1 MKFRL
6 GIIGA
11 TGFIGGSYRAEI
23 RECPEDAEIV
33 ALCGRRRDRLEAAAR
48 VDGASFV
55 TDRWPEVVEHP
66 SVNLVLVLTPDA
78 LHCEPVMACAAAGR
92 HVLCEKPVGANAG
105 QAWRMWNACK
115 TANLGHY
122 VPLWARHLELFVRAR
137 ELIRGGLLGTVR
149 AIVYRWH
156 NPRPESMPF
165 TWRDDAALS
174 SAGTIADVGTHAYD
188 AARWLLEDEARRVF
202 AQAAA
207 ITPPKPDLGGVD
219 LQEALEWAAAHSI
232 DRPASTRRST
242 TPDYAALTVEFRR
255 GAVGIFVLSHATYLR
270 KGLAPEL
277 ELHGDQGSLA
287 INRVDRSLRLAR
299 PNGAAEVLYAEAAE
313 PRVNRFT
320 RFVFPGLRARIA
332 GGGHEYPGLEDGW
345 RAQLFTD
352 AAAAAG
358 RREGWVELAEVE
370 ANAVRGE

>member
-1 MKFRL
+1 LTFGI

-23 RECPEDAEIV
+23 RDCPQDAEIV

-48 VDGASFV
+48 TDGARLV
-55 TDRWPEVVEHP
+55 TGSWREVVEHP

-78 LHCEPVMACAAAGR
+78 LHLEPVLTCAAAGR
-92 HVLCEKPVGANAG
+92 HVLCEKPVGADAG

-115 TANLGHY
+115 TAKIAHY
-122 VPLWARHLELFVRAR
+122 VPLWARHSELFVQAR
-137 ELIRGGLLGTVR
+137 EHIRGGLLGAVR
-149 AIVYRWH
+149 AVIYRWH

-165 TWRDDAALS
+165 TWRDDASLS

-188 AARWLLEDEARRVF
+188 AVRWLLDDEARRVF

-219 LQEALEWAAAHSI
+219 LQEALDWAAAHSI
-232 DRPASTRRST
+232 DRPVSTRRST
-242 TPDYAALTVEFRR
+242 TPDYAALTVEFQR
-255 GAVGIFVLSHATYLR
+255 GAVGVFVLSHATYLR

-277 ELHGDQGSLA
+277 ELHGDHGSLA
-287 INRVDRSLRLAR
+287 ISRVDRKLSLVR
-299 PNGAAEVLYAEAAE
+299 PGGSVEVLYAEDTE
-313 PRVNRFT
+313 PKINRFT

-358 RREGWVELAEVE
+358 RRERWVDLEEVE
-370 ANAVRGE
+370 AGAIRGS